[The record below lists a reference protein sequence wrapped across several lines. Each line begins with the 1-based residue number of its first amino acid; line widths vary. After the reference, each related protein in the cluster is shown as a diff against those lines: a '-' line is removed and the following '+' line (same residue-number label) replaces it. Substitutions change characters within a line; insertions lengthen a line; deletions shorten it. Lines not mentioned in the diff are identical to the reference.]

1 PLAGVSMRHG
11 LLAWCV
17 MSVRE
22 CVMDG
27 SGERESVKDRKTDM
41 EREGNAGSLQRRDM
55 WIPPSLIHR
64 DPLLSSSLS
73 VSLPLLSLSVALP
86 LLLSL
91 SLSVSFFSLCR
102 SPSSSL
108 SVSLT
113 LLLSLS
119 LSLFFDLCGVV
130 SLTRSPFSSF
140 RSLLLFLCDTHTH
153 THTPHTHT
161 HTHTHRPV
169 HTHTHTHGGLIYS
182 LSRSDLML
190 IRSGWEVI
198 YCCVCI

>member
-27 SGERESVKDRKTDM
+27 SGEREGVKDRKTDM
-41 EREGNAGSLQRRDM
+41 EREGNAGSLQRGDM

-64 DPLLSSSLS
+64 DPLLS
-73 VSLPLLSLSVALP
+73 
-86 LLLSL
+86 LSL
-91 SLSVSFFSLCR
+91 SLFFSLCR

-119 LSLFFDLCGVV
+119 LSLARWFISMCE
-130 SLTRSPFSSF
+130 
-140 RSLLLFLCDTHTH
+140 
-153 THTPHTHT
+153 
-161 HTHTHRPV
+161 
-169 HTHTHTHGGLIYS
+169 
-182 LSRSDLML
+182 
-190 IRSGWEVI
+190 GWAGPYVT
-198 YCCVCI
+198 